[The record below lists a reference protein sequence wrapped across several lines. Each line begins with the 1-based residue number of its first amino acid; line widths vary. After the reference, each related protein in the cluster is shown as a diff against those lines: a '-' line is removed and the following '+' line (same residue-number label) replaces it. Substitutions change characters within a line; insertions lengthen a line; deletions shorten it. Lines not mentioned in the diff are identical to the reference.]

1 MVNFT
6 YCSYILDLLSY
17 VDSHYLTDFL
27 NPSSPSVLI
36 IIIII
41 IIIILKPYLFK
52 VTCES
57 TVCCMAFIMLFKFFF
72 LLKLITK

>member
-1 MVNFT
+1 MVKFT

-27 NPSSPSVLI
+27 NPSSPSVL
-36 IIIII
+36 III

>member
-1 MVNFT
+1 MVKFT

-27 NPSSPSVLI
+27 NPSSLSVL
-36 IIIII
+36 III

-72 LLKLITK
+72 FLEIITK